1 MSLRLNSGVT
11 YRSRANIFSP
21 VKKNHKMDK
30 FIFDNKEYLYDKIY
44 EHFSKIDS
52 IKLDEFGDDE
62 ETYGNIKIKGVIYGP
77 RKIKLDYLEN
87 RARQEEEEKV
97 TGKINLNNVFNFDD
111 DDNKFEFIN
120 SSFRKSI
127 KKTNII
133 SPKSS
138 KIHLPLLRYKN
149 KSTGNLHSKK
159 FNNVNISKIYK
170 NKKINININNNI
182 KTNLNTNITNN
193 CNNKNI
199 NSYNDKSIKIN
210 PINFAVKDIN
220 KDIIYNN
227 SNSETNINSL
237 NSNEETERIKENNS
251 KIIKNKSHIN
261 LKKDLKLPILHNKIN
276 ITNKNVKQ
284 FLLANKFSV
293 KTDDNKIS
301 QLLKRNKFIK
311 RYDDSTGLNNRLN
324 ELNNNL
330 IKINEN
336 ITRVI
341 DKNNEDILQFNLRF
355 NNLFKLFDK

>member
-21 VKKNHKMDK
+21 VKKNHKMNK
-30 FIFDNKEYLYDKIY
+30 FIFDNKEYLYDKIH
-44 EHFSKIDS
+44 EHFSKLDS
-52 IKLDEFGDDE
+52 IKLDELGDDE
-62 ETYGNIKIKGVIYGP
+62 ETYGSIIIKGVNYGP

-87 RARQEEEEKV
+87 RARKEEEEKV
-97 TGKINLNNVFNFDD
+97 KGKINLSNVFNFDD
-111 DDNKFEFIN
+111 DDNKFEFVN
-120 SSFRKSI
+120 SPSFRKST

-138 KIHLPLLRYKN
+138 KIHLPLLKN
-149 KSTGNLHSKK
+149 KSTGNIHSKK
-159 FNNVNISKIYK
+159 FNNVNFSKIYK
-170 NKKINININNNI
+170 NKKIFINNNTKINTKINTNINNNY
-182 KTNLNTNITNN
+182 
-193 CNNKNI
+193 NNKNI
-199 NSYNDKSIKIN
+199 NSYNDKNTKIN
-210 PINFAVKDIN
+210 PINFSVKEVN
-220 KDIIYNN
+220 KDLIYNN

-237 NSNEETERIKENNS
+237 NSNEETERVKENNS

-261 LKKDLKLPILHNKIN
+261 LKKDLQLPILHNKIN

-284 FLLANKFSV
+284 FLLANIFSV

-311 RYDDSTGLNNRLN
+311 RYDDTTGLNIKLN
-324 ELNNNL
+324 ELNNNI

-355 NNLFKLFDK
+355 NHLFRLFDK

>member
-1 MSLRLNSGVT
+1 MRYNQSDINVDDDFDEVRRT
-11 YRSRANIFSP
+11 
-21 VKKNHKMDK
+21 KKN
-30 FIFDNKEYLYDKIY
+30 Y
-44 EHFSKIDS
+44 
-52 IKLDEFGDDE
+52 
-62 ETYGNIKIKGVIYGP
+62 
-77 RKIKLDYLEN
+77 
-87 RARQEEEEKV
+87 
-97 TGKINLNNVFNFDD
+97 NF
-111 DDNKFEFIN
+111 
-120 SSFRKSI
+120 
-127 KKTNII
+127 
-133 SPKSS
+133 
-138 KIHLPLLRYKN
+138 KN
-149 KSTGNLHSKK
+149 D
-159 FNNVNISKIYK
+159 
-170 NKKINININNNI
+170 NININNNI
-182 KTNLNTNITNN
+182 NTNLNTNITNN
-193 CNNKNI
+193 SNNKNI

-261 LKKDLKLPILHNKIN
+261 IKKDLKLPILHNKIN

-311 RYDDSTGLNNRLN
+311 RYDDSTGLNNKLN
-324 ELNNNL
+324 ELNNNI
-330 IKINEN
+330 IKINEG

-341 DKNNEDILQFNLRF
+341 NKNNEDILQFNLRF